1 MIFRRKIEKICFS
14 LIFFIVIMFFF
25 GTPSLFAGGS
35 REYSNEYQES
45 LMNLFKESIL
55 KVEAG
60 EIDSQEAKAEFSLL
74 RSKYRVD
81 YTDFAGKID
90 ALIDEVGEKKKNSH
104 DAINEFIN
112 LKNLLV
118 KVRKNTQTE
127 IRKKSPGSNTDS
139 QQRGNFPDGGSGNS
153 HKKN

>member
-1 MIFRRKIEKICFS
+1 
-14 LIFFIVIMFFF
+14 
-25 GTPSLFAGGS
+25 
-35 REYSNEYQES
+35 
-45 LMNLFKESIL
+45 MNLFKESIL